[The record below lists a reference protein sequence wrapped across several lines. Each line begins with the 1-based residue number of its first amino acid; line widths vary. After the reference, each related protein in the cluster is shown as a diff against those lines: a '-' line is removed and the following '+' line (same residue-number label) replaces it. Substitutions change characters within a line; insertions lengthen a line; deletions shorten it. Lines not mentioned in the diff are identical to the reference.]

1 MFNSKIKKS
10 SIFIAKDWL
19 FVCGK
24 LICDIPE
31 SFSFLDLKRSASA
44 FRVLKQSS
52 MKYIFVLSLPNC
64 YNYFIIVN

>member
-31 SFSFLDLKRSASA
+31 KRPDL
-44 FRVLKQSS
+44 F
-52 MKYIFVLSLPNC
+52 MM
-64 YNYFIIVN
+64 